1 MLTQPKRGI
10 AFEGGFRRRIAAALR
25 RTEFATARMVL
36 RLAYRERGMMA
47 VVAALGCVSAVF
59 EAVGLSFLIPL
70 TNTVTG
76 GSLDFNIPVIGGLLA
91 LFDRHLQIT
100 TLDLILLV
108 FGFFFLGVVIGYVN
122 GVVSSVL
129 AMRLSHRLRVQVFD
143 TAMERSVADIE
154 SLPAGKLVNNL
165 ASETWRVSDA
175 AMILVTLIV
184 QATTCAIFLAFLV
197 LLSPTY
203 TATLLAIVALTAVGV
218 HLATRKVRA
227 TGAAAVAANE
237 ALMAYIWDAL
247 AGLRVIRGFGREPYE
262 RQRFREVSGRVRDIF
277 IRLGVVSGLVRP
289 ISQVM
294 AVAAIMIILA
304 VAVWRGDAVTTLV
317 GYLAIAYRMQPQ
329 VSAIL
334 GSRTRLTSLDAPVA
348 AIEDAVSAK
357 PPTKGAGRD
366 LPART
371 REITL
376 EGVSARYPK
385 TGRLALQDI
394 SCVFAS
400 GQVTA
405 IVGFSGAGKS
415 TLVALLLRFL
425 EPDRGR
431 ILVDG
436 VPLSDVKAQAWHRR
450 IAFVE
455 QNAFLFNAS
464 VRDNIRYGDL
474 DANPDAIQEAAQAAQ
489 AHDFIADLAQ
499 GYDTMIGEHGVRLS
513 QGQRQRIAL
522 ARALVRQPDVLI
534 LDEATN
540 ALDAPTDRSV
550 RAAIE
555 SGRRDRLVIVIAHR
569 RQTIGTA
576 DHVLVLH
583 QGRLVEAGRPS
594 DLAAANG
601 LYTRLYHD
609 ESVFG

>member
-1 MLTQPKRGI
+1 
-10 AFEGGFRRRIAAALR
+10 
-25 RTEFATARMVL
+25 
-36 RLAYRERGMMA
+36 
-47 VVAALGCVSAVF
+47 
-59 EAVGLSFLIPL
+59 
-70 TNTVTG
+70 
-76 GSLDFNIPVIGGLLA
+76 
-91 LFDRHLQIT
+91 
-100 TLDLILLV
+100 
-108 FGFFFLGVVIGYVN
+108 
-122 GVVSSVL
+122 
-129 AMRLSHRLRVQVFD
+129 
-143 TAMERSVADIE
+143 
-154 SLPAGKLVNNL
+154 
-165 ASETWRVSDA
+165 
-175 AMILVTLIV
+175 
-184 QATTCAIFLAFLV
+184 
-197 LLSPTY
+197 
-203 TATLLAIVALTAVGV
+203 
-218 HLATRKVRA
+218 
-227 TGAAAVAANE
+227 
-237 ALMAYIWDAL
+237 
-247 AGLRVIRGFGREPYE
+247 
-262 RQRFREVSGRVRDIF
+262 
-277 IRLGVVSGLVRP
+277 
-289 ISQVM
+289 M

-334 GSRTRLTSLDAPVA
+334 GSRTRLTSLEAPVA
-348 AIEDAVSAK
+348 AIEEAVSANPRSK
-357 PPTKGAGRD
+357 EADRD

-394 SCVFAS
+394 SCVFAR

-405 IVGFSGAGKS
+405 IAGFSGAGKS

-474 DANPDAIQEAAQAAQ
+474 DADFDAIQEAAQAAQ
-489 AHDFIADLAQ
+489 AYDFIADLAQ
-499 GYDTMIGEHGVRLS
+499 GYDTIIGEHGVRLS